1 MLTLLGGA
9 CLSTALLSA
18 SVQANDSAMGYAQD
32 SSGGILRTSSG
43 DCVHTSSWN
52 AADAT
57 IVGCDGAAVDTRV
70 ELVKGDPAGLV
81 SATII
86 PAAALFAFDSAEL
99 SDAGKQAIDEYR
111 ETLRPGLT
119 DAYAAI
125 ISGHTD
131 STGDE
136 NYNMD
141 LSLRRAGSVRDY
153 LVSTGTDGDKLR
165 VLGRGE
171 LEPIAS
177 NETKEG
183 QAVNRRVEIIVVGEV
198 RALDAMRFPS
208 VALFPR
214 RRAELTAE
222 GKAVIN
228 RNYETARAQL
238 ERATYVEI
246 IGHTDDVGDDAYN
259 QDLSEQ
265 RAANVYD
272 YLVEIGADPSKMV
285 TVGAGERMPIA
296 SNKTPEGRAEN
307 RRVEVLV
314 LGNVK

>member
-1 MLTLLGGA
+1 
-9 CLSTALLSA
+9 
-18 SVQANDSAMGYAQD
+18 
-32 SSGGILRTSSG
+32 
-43 DCVHTSSWN
+43 
-52 AADAT
+52 
-57 IVGCDGAAVDTRV
+57 
-70 ELVKGDPAGLV
+70 
-81 SATII
+81 
-86 PAAALFAFDSAEL
+86 
-99 SDAGKQAIDEYR
+99 
-111 ETLRPGLT
+111 
-119 DAYAAI
+119 
-125 ISGHTD
+125 
-131 STGDE
+131 
-136 NYNMD
+136 
-141 LSLRRAGSVRDY
+141 
-153 LVSTGTDGDKLR
+153 
-165 VLGRGE
+165 
-171 LEPIAS
+171 
-177 NETKEG
+177 
-183 QAVNRRVEIIVVGEV
+183 VEIIVVGEV